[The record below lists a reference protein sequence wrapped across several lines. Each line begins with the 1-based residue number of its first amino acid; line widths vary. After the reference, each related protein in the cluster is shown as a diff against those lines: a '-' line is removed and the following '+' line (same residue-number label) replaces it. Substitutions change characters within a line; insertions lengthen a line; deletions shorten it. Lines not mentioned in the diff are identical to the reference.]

1 MKKAD
6 VERTTLE
13 VENNL
18 KQEKIEM
25 LSRILQAREKEFEG
39 IQRRQRIHY
48 NINQTYGVVF
58 EPTLA
63 QSGKSIVTRPSRAS
77 SALER

>member
-1 MKKAD
+1 VKKAD

-25 LSRILQAREKEFEG
+25 LSRIL
-39 IQRRQRIHY
+39 
-48 NINQTYGVVF
+48 
-58 EPTLA
+58 
-63 QSGKSIVTRPSRAS
+63 
-77 SALER
+77 